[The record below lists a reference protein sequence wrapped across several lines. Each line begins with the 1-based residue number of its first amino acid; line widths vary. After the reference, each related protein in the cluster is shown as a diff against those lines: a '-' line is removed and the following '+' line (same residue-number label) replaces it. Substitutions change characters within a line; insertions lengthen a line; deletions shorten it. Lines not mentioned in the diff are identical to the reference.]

1 MADNT
6 KYLKVLEK
14 TYKGN
19 LPIVENNVRL
29 FKIAMIAAM
38 GGNKK
43 YGVGPDV
50 WESLGKPTAQ
60 YVNNDTIEGYFI
72 DLGDPKTLGELL
84 AFACHSAIQAGCFA
98 ATDIS
103 DAINAI
109 NNDNLDGI
117 LNDREAMVATSQV
130 MIAGMNAYRDL
141 QKRSNDSI
149 GNPGT

>member
-14 TYKGN
+14 TYYGN
-19 LPIVENNVRL
+19 MPILESSIRL
-29 FKIAMIAAM
+29 FKIGMMVAA
-38 GGNKK
+38 GVDKK
-43 YGVGPDV
+43 YGVGPEV

-72 DLGDPKTLGELL
+72 DLGDPKVLGELI
-84 AFACHSAIQAGCFA
+84 ACACHNAIQAGCFA

-103 DAINAI
+103 DAINVI

-117 LNDREAMVATSQV
+117 INDREAMVAVSQV
-130 MIAGMNAYRDL
+130 MIAGMNAFKDL
-141 QKRSNDSI
+141 REKSTNSLKT
-149 GNPGT
+149 PGM